1 MITKENI
8 SHLEDMIWQVSSMI
22 DWVNSN
28 TQSSKRLALVK
39 ELVNSRRRLKR
50 IYYAMIDNPT
60 IAAFGESH
68 DRGSRAIAFRIRN
81 YLRFPMFHDRH
92 AAVGGPEVDT

>member
-8 SHLEDMIWQVSSMI
+8 SHLEDMIGQVSSMI

-50 IYYAMIDNPT
+50 IFAPLFCGLIIIGRLGRLLTYIYIY
-60 IAAFGESH
+60 G
-68 DRGSRAIAFRIRN
+68 
-81 YLRFPMFHDRH
+81 
-92 AAVGGPEVDT
+92 